1 MIEFKDVN
9 LKIGKKVILQ
19 NINLQI
25 PDNCQTVILG
35 KSGCGK
41 TMLMKT
47 LEGLYRV
54 QSGSIN
60 IDGTE
65 ITKDDMHER
74 SEVLDKIAMVFQY
87 AALLD
92 SFTVFQNIALPLY
105 EKKKL
110 TELEI
115 RNEVQ
120 DVLKFLGLESTA
132 DMFPSE
138 LSGGM
143 RKRIG
148 LARALVTN
156 PKYLILDEPTTGLDP
171 FTAEEVMSFLKL
183 VINNKNV
190 VPITITHDPYCIA
203 ELGEFIVMMD
213 EGKILFSGFKCDLEK
228 LAGTPEHKFYSSFFL
243 QV

>member
-1 MIEFKDVN
+1 MINFKEVN
-9 LKIGKKVILQ
+9 LKLGKKDILREVT
-19 NINLQI
+19 LQI
-25 PDNCQTVILG
+25 PDNCQTVIIG

-41 TMLMKT
+41 TVLMKT
-47 LEGLYRV
+47 MEGLFRP

-60 IDGTE
+60 IDGIDIFKQTV
-65 ITKDDMHER
+65 HER
-74 SEVLDKIAMVFQY
+74 HFIFNTIAMVFQY

-105 EKKKL
+105 EKRMQSK
-110 TELEI
+110 TEI
-115 RNEVQ
+115 KSEVQ
-120 DVLKFLGLESTA
+120 EVLKFLGLESTTEL
-132 DMFPSE
+132 FPSE

-183 VINNKNV
+183 VISNKKV
-190 VPITITHDPYCIA
+190 IPITITHDPYCIS
-203 ELGEFIVMMD
+203 ELGEYIVMMN
-213 EGKILFSGFKCDLEK
+213 EGKILFSGYKSDLEK
-228 LAGTPEHKFYSSFFL
+228 LYDSEANKFYKSFFL
-243 QV
+243 TT